1 MRAAKNLAAL
11 LSATVVMAGNLASVA
26 HADERLTPM
35 DKQFVTMV
43 AQGNIAEIKTSQLA
57 LKKSSNRKVRMIA
70 TMLIQ
75 QHGKSQQDLKS
86 VARLHLVS
94 LPADTDPKH
103 KAEYRALTR
112 LSGVGFDKAYMRG
125 QVRDHNAT
133 VALFNKELAGG
144 NETHVL
150 SFAAK
155 YLPDI
160 QNHTGMIH
168 NVASNLGIPVAAPM
182 KTAEMSKMAPMSAQ

>member
-1 MRAAKNLAAL
+1 MRFTKSLTAAMG
-11 LSATVVMAGNLASVA
+11 TVAIISSLVSSA
-26 HADERLTPM
+26 HADEKMNAM
-35 DKQFVTMV
+35 DRQFTTKV

-57 LKKSSNRKVRMIA
+57 LKKSSNKRVRMIA

-75 QHGKSQQDLKS
+75 QHGMSQKDLKS
-86 VARLHLVS
+86 VARLHMVS
-94 LPADTDPKH
+94 LPAETDPMH
-103 KAEYRALTR
+103 RREYRM
-112 LSGVGFDKAYMRG
+112 LSRMSGTSFDRAYMKG

-133 VALFNKELAGG
+133 VALFNKELSGG
-144 NETHVL
+144 NETHVR

-168 NVASNLGIPVAAPM
+168 NVASNLGIPVAAP
-182 KTAEMSKMAPMSAQ
+182 KMSAMSGMSAK